1 MSDIW
6 EKLSMSREVFW
17 VVEKEV
23 NLKSDLGKMS

>member
-6 EKLSMSREVFW
+6 EKLSMSRDFW